1 METPLS
7 YAAAA
12 ARADTPPVAAD
23 PGVETPREVAP
34 SAEERTEV
42 DERTEMDERT
52 AGAEAVLV
60 FRPPPTPPPWS
71 KFFSSHHKRVLC
83 TECFA
88 GNREICND
96 KCSDC
101 YRSEREVLKKKKELQ
116 RRKQ

>member
-1 METPLS
+1 
-7 YAAAA
+7 
-12 ARADTPPVAAD
+12 V
-23 PGVETPREVAP
+23 G
-34 SAEERTEV
+34 ERTEV
-42 DERTEMDERT
+42 DERT
-52 AGAEAVLV
+52 AGAEVVLV